1 MPQKT
6 SETPMMTQYN
16 EMKAQH
22 PDAFL
27 FFRLGDFYEMF
38 NEDALKAA
46 QILEITL
53 TSRNKNADNPI
64 PMCGIPYHSA
74 SEYIKTLVSQG
85 YKVAIAEQLED
96 PKLTKGMVKRGIV
109 RIITPGTYM
118 NEGVG
123 LVENNYLAGLD
134 FVDNHYILAFSDIG
148 TGELKVTTLTSFNAV
163 LTEFVQ
169 LQSKELV
176 VSDTIPADE
185 VEQLQHLQNFTLS
198 HFTHNPEEAS
208 TTEAKYQQVLSEITD
223 TQELHGL
230 VLLMTYVNS
239 MSHQD
244 IDHWQVARH
253 YEVAHYLH
261 MDYYAKTNL
270 ELTESV
276 RTKKRQ
282 GSLLAFLN
290 KTETAMGFRLLKQW
304 LDRPLISLPAIER
317 RQTQVGDLIEHY
329 FERLEIKELLHGV
342 YDLERLV
349 AKVAMGNVNPKE
361 LLQLNQS
368 LKRVPGIMETVN
380 SIATDNP
387 DADVWLPIQDHIT
400 HLPELVATITAAI
413 KEDAPATL
421 KDGNVIADGFNA
433 QLDEYRG
440 AMRNGQ
446 QWIAQLQ
453 ADERAKTGIKSL
465 KVGYNKVFGY
475 YIEVT
480 KANLHLLEEGQ
491 YDRKQTLT
499 NAERFITP
507 ELKEVEAKIL
517 EAEEQSQ
524 ILEHQLFQQV
534 REEVKN
540 HQVVLQTIANTVATI
555 DVLQSLAEVSENHQ
569 YVKPQFMTDKRDI
582 YLKDSRHPVVE
593 GVIGQDRFVPND
605 IMMDADTQI
614 LMITGPNMSG
624 KSTYMRQLGLIV
636 ILAQMGCFV
645 PASEA
650 RLPIFDKIFTRIGA
664 ADDLLAGQS
673 TFMVEMME
681 ANQALQHATD
691 NSLLLFDELGRGTS
705 TYDGIALAQAIL
717 IYLHDHFEAKVL
729 FSTHYHE
736 LTALDKSLPHLA
748 NIHVGASEEDGE
760 LVFLHKVFK
769 GATDKSYGI
778 HVAKLAGMP
787 DELLKNAQEVLKE
800 LEDNNLNEVNKN
812 QQISLFDFQLAEP
825 APEEKSQAEVPSL
838 SQNATDVI
846 QQLKQED
853 IYNLTPIQALN
864 FLADLKNQL

>member
-6 SETPMMTQYN
+6 KQTPMMEQYN

-38 NEDALKAA
+38 NDDALKAA

-53 TSRNKNADNPI
+53 TSRNKNADDPV

-85 YKVAIAEQLED
+85 HKVAIAEQLED

-109 RIITPGTYM
+109 RVITPGTYM

-123 LVENNYLAGLD
+123 IAENNYLASLEM
-134 FVDNHYILAFSDIG
+134 VNNHYILAFADVG
-148 TGELKVTTLTSFNAV
+148 TGELKVTSLEDFNAV
-163 LTEFVQ
+163 LTEFAQ

-176 VSDTIPADE
+176 ISESIPKENVD
-185 VEQLQHLQNFTLS
+185 QLQHLQTFTLS
-198 HFTHNPEEAS
+198 HFQMDQETADQTANQYQNRLTEISNPE
-208 TTEAKYQQVLSEITD
+208 
-223 TQELHGL
+223 ELHGL
-230 VLLMTYVNS
+230 LLLMTYVNS
-239 MSHQD
+239 MSEQA
-244 IDHWQVARH
+244 IDHWQPANH

-261 MDYYAKTNL
+261 MDYYAKANL

-290 KTETAMGFRLLKQW
+290 KTETAMGSRLLKNW
-304 LDRPLISLPAIER
+304 LDRPLISLPEIEQ
-317 RQTQVGDLIEHY
+317 RQSQVADLIEHY

-368 LKRVPGIMETVN
+368 LSRVPGIIEVIQR
-380 SIATDNP
+380 IAEDQ
-387 DADVWLPIQDHIT
+387 ADPAIWQKIQQNIT
-400 HLPELVATITAAI
+400 ALPELNATIEAAI
-413 KEDAPATL
+413 KEDASATL
-421 KDGNVIADGFNA
+421 KDGNVIADGFDP
-433 QLDEYRG
+433 QLDEYRD

-453 ADERAKTGIKSL
+453 ADERQKTGIKSL

-475 YIEVT
+475 YIEVS

-507 ELKEVEAKIL
+507 ELKEMEAKIL
-517 EAEEQSQ
+517 EAEEKSLL
-524 ILEHQLFQQV
+524 LEHQLFQQV
-534 REEVKN
+534 REKVKG
-540 HQVVLQTIANTVATI
+540 HQAVLQQIAQTVATI
-555 DVLQSLAEVSENHQ
+555 DVLQSMAEISESHQ
-569 YVKPQFMTDKRDI
+569 YVRPQFMTDKRDL
-582 YLKDSRHPVVE
+582 YLKESRHPVVE

-605 IMMDADTQI
+605 IEMDPETSI

-645 PASEA
+645 PAKEA

-681 ANQALQHATD
+681 ANQALQGATD

-717 IYLHDHFEAKVL
+717 VYIHDHFDAKVL

-736 LTALDKSLPHLA
+736 LTALEDSLARLS
-748 NIHVGASEEDGE
+748 NIHVGATEEDGE

-787 DELLKNAQEVLKE
+787 SSLLKNAQNVLKD
-800 LEDNNLNEVNKN
+800 LEATNLNEVNKN
-812 QQISLFDFQLAEP
+812 QQMSLFDVAEDTTP
-825 APEEKSQAEVPSL
+825 VTSTPSDLTTAEV
-838 SQNATDVI
+838 DVLDE
-846 QQLKQED
+846 LKGED

-864 FLADLKNQL
+864 FLAELKSKL

>member
-6 SETPMMTQYN
+6 KETPMMVQYN

-53 TSRNKNADNPI
+53 TSRNKNAEDPI

-109 RIITPGTYM
+109 KVITPGTYL
-118 NEGVG
+118 NESIGIN
-123 LVENNYLAGLD
+123 ENNYLAALTMA
-134 FVDNHYILAFSDIG
+134 NNQYILAFSDVG
-148 TGELKVTTLTSFNAV
+148 TGELKVTTLDDFNAV
-163 LTEFVQ
+163 LTEFAQ

-176 VSDTIPADE
+176 VSEAIQAND

-198 HFTHNPEEAS
+198 HFNVTYETKNETQAR
-208 TTEAKYQQVLSEITD
+208 YQDVLTD
-223 TQELHGL
+223 IGDAAELDGIVTLL
-230 VLLMTYVNS
+230 VYVNS
-239 MSHQD
+239 MSHQA
-244 IDHWQVARH
+244 IDHWQTARH

-261 MDYYAKTNL
+261 MDYYAKANL

-304 LDRPLISLPAIER
+304 LDRPLISLNAIEQ
-317 RQTQVGDLIEHY
+317 RQNQVEDLIEHY
-329 FERLEIKELLHGV
+329 FERLEIKDLLHGV

-368 LKRVPGIMETVN
+368 LSCVPGI
-380 SIATDNP
+380 IATLDQIVADNENT
-387 DADVWLPIQDHIT
+387 DVWAQIRRNIT
-400 HLPELVATITAAI
+400 DLPELTGMIQAAI

-421 KDGNVIADGFNA
+421 KDGNVIADGFDP
-433 QLDEYRG
+433 QLDEYRD

-480 KANLHLLEEGQ
+480 KANLHLLEEGR

-507 ELKEVEAKIL
+507 ELKEMEAKIL

-524 ILEHQLFQQV
+524 ILEHRLFQEV
-534 REEVKN
+534 REAVKQ
-540 HQVVLQTIANTVATI
+540 HQVVLQRIAQTVATI
-555 DVLQSLAEVSENHQ
+555 DVLQALAEISESHQ
-569 YVKPQFMTDKRDI
+569 YVKPIFTTDKRDLF
-582 YLKDSRHPVVE
+582 LKDSRHPVVE
-593 GVIGQDRFVPND
+593 GVIGQDKFVPND
-605 IMMDADTQI
+605 IIMDPDTSI

-645 PASEA
+645 PATEA

-691 NSLLLFDELGRGTS
+691 ASLLLFDELGRGTS

-717 IYLHDHFEAKVL
+717 IYIHDHFDAKVL

-736 LTALDKSLPHLA
+736 LTALEESLPHLR

-760 LVFLHKVFK
+760 LVFLHKVFD

-787 DELLKNAQEVLKE
+787 DSLLKNAQAVLKD
-800 LEDNNLNEVNKN
+800 LEANNLNEVNKD
-812 QQISLFDFQLAEP
+812 QQMSLFSLAEDDI
-825 APEEKSQAEVPSL
+825 ATANQGLVVSQSEV
-838 SQNATDVI
+838 DVLD
-846 QQLKQED
+846 QLKQED

-864 FLADLKNQL
+864 LLADLKNKL

>member
-6 SETPMMTQYN
+6 KETPMMVQYN
-16 EMKAQH
+16 EMKSQH

-53 TSRNKNADNPI
+53 TSRNKNADDPI

-109 RIITPGTYM
+109 KVITPGTYL
-118 NEGVG
+118 NESIGIN
-123 LVENNYLAGLD
+123 ENNYLAALTMA
-134 FVDNHYILAFSDIG
+134 NNQYILAFSDVG
-148 TGELKVTTLTSFNAV
+148 TGELKVTTLDDFNAV
-163 LTEFVQ
+163 LTEFAQ

-176 VSDTIPADE
+176 VSEDISAE
-185 VEQLQHLQNFTLS
+185 NLEQLQHLQNFTLS
-198 HFTHNPEEAS
+198 HFSLTAS
-208 TTEAKYQQVLSEITD
+208 DKDDTLARYQHVVAEVTD
-223 TQELHGL
+223 AAELQGL
-230 VLLMTYVNS
+230 LTLLAYINS
-239 MSHQD
+239 MSHQA
-244 IDHWQVARH
+244 IDHWQTATH

-261 MDYYAKTNL
+261 MDYYAKSNL

-304 LDRPLISLPAIER
+304 LDRPLISLNAIEQ
-317 RQTQVGDLIEHY
+317 RQNQVEDLIEHY

-368 LKRVPGIMETVN
+368 LSRVPGI
-380 SIATDNP
+380 IATLDHIVADNE
-387 DADVWLPIQDHIT
+387 DTDVWAQIRGNIT
-400 HLPELVATITAAI
+400 DLPELTDMIQSAI

-421 KDGNVIADGFNA
+421 KDGNVIADGFDP
-433 QLDEYRG
+433 QLDEYRD

-480 KANLHLLEEGQ
+480 KANLHLLEEGR

-507 ELKEVEAKIL
+507 ELKEMEAKIL

-524 ILEHQLFQQV
+524 ILEHRLFQEV
-534 REEVKN
+534 REAVKQ
-540 HQVVLQTIANTVATI
+540 HQVVLQSIAQTVATI
-555 DVLQSLAEVSENHQ
+555 DVLQSLAEISESHQ
-569 YVKPQFMTDKRDI
+569 YVKPIFTTDKRDL

-593 GVIGQDRFVPND
+593 GVIGQDKFVPND
-605 IMMDADTQI
+605 IIMNPETSI

-645 PASEA
+645 PATEA

-691 NSLLLFDELGRGTS
+691 ASLLLFDELGRGTS

-717 IYLHDHFEAKVL
+717 IYIHDHFDAKVL

-736 LTALDKSLPHLA
+736 LTALEETLPHLR
-748 NIHVGASEEDGE
+748 NIHVGATEEDGE
-760 LVFLHKVFK
+760 LVFLHKVFD

-778 HVAKLAGMP
+778 HVAELAGMP
-787 DELLKNAQEVLKE
+787 DSLLKNAQAVLKD
-800 LEDNNLNEVNKN
+800 LEANNLNEVNKD
-812 QQISLFDFQLAEP
+812 QQLSLFSLAEDD
-825 APEEKSQAEVPSL
+825 ASANNQGLVVSQDEA
-838 SQNATDVI
+838 DVLD
-846 QQLKQED
+846 QLKQED

-864 FLADLKNQL
+864 LLVDLKNKL

>member
-6 SETPMMTQYN
+6 KQTPMMEQYN
-16 EMKAQH
+16 EMKGQY

-38 NEDALKAA
+38 NDDALKAA

-53 TSRNKNADNPI
+53 TSRNKNAEDPI

-85 YKVAIAEQLED
+85 HKVAIAEQLED
-96 PKLTKGMVKRGIV
+96 PKLTKGMVKRGV
-109 RIITPGTYM
+109 VKVLTPGTYM
-118 NEGVG
+118 NDSIGI
-123 LVENNYLAGLD
+123 VENNYLSALD
-134 FVDNHYILAFSDIG
+134 YVNGQYVLAFSDVG
-148 TGELKVTTLTSFNAV
+148 TGELKVTTLDDFNAV
-163 LTEFVQ
+163 LTEFAQ

-176 VSDTIPADE
+176 VSQAVPKDQVKE
-185 VEQLQHLQNFTLS
+185 LQHLQTFTLS
-198 HFTHNPEEAS
+198 PFELTAEAGS
-208 TTEAKYQQVLSEITD
+208 TTREIYKQILAD
-223 TQELHGL
+223 ISDDRELNGL
-230 VLLMTYVNS
+230 LLLLTYINS
-239 MSHQD
+239 MSHQA
-244 IDHWQVARH
+244 IDHWQVATH

-261 MDYYAKTNL
+261 MDYYAKSNL

-290 KTETAMGFRLLKQW
+290 KTETAMGFRLLKNW

-317 RQTQVGDLIEHY
+317 RQSQIEDLIEHY
-329 FERLEIKELLHGV
+329 FQRLEIKDLLHGV

-368 LKRVPGIMETVN
+368 LSRVPGIIDTVDQI
-380 SIATDNP
+380 SEDNE
-387 DADVWLPIQDHIT
+387 DDSVWANIQGQ
-400 HLPELVATITAAI
+400 ITALPSLTDTIASAI

-421 KDGNVIADGFNA
+421 KDGNVIADGFNP
-433 QLDEYRG
+433 QLDEYRD

-480 KANLHLLEEGQ
+480 KANLHLLEEGR

-524 ILEHQLFQQV
+524 VLEHQLFQAV
-534 REEVKN
+534 REEVKR
-540 HQVVLQTIANTVATI
+540 HQATLQAIASTVATI
-555 DVLQSLAEVSENHQ
+555 DVLQSLAEISETHQ
-569 YVKPQFMTDKRDI
+569 YVKPQFMTDKRDL
-582 YLKDSRHPVVE
+582 YLKESRHPVVE

-605 IMMDADTQI
+605 IVMDPETSI

-636 ILAQMGCFV
+636 ILAQMGSFV
-645 PASEA
+645 PAREA

-717 IYLHDHFEAKVL
+717 VYIHDHFDAKVL

-736 LTALDKSLPHLA
+736 LTALDESLPRLA

-760 LVFLHKVFK
+760 LVFLHKVFN

-787 DELLKNAQEVLKE
+787 GELLQNAQVVLQE
-800 LEDNNLNEVNKN
+800 LEANNLNEVNKD
-812 QQISLFDFQLAEP
+812 QQLSLFDLVQEEP
-825 APEEKSQAEVPSL
+825 PTKLLDNRPVDADSQA
-838 SQNATDVI
+838 VI
-846 QQLKQED
+846 AQLKAED

-864 FLADLKNQL
+864 FLAELKSQL